1 MLNVDLIV
9 LSPCITLFESRS
21 LVTSRSFLCSFLI
34 SLACSACSP
43 LTLKWFNLTS
53 PCNGYNIG
61 SRLAPF
67 KCYRLAP
74 FIFSYRQSGLYF
86 RLGRYRL
93 FYIRIANMPRFQ
105 ENGLIFQPT
114 AIRTSIQA
122 GSKPLLKHIYAN
134 FEHLC
139 LLLKS
144 TREN

>member
-1 MLNVDLIV
+1 M
-9 LSPCITLFESRS
+9 
-21 LVTSRSFLCSFLI
+21 VTSRSFLCSFLI

-61 SRLAPF
+61 SRLAPLKCCRLAPF

-86 RLGRYRL
+86 RLGRSQ
-93 FYIRIANMPRFQ
+93 RIANMPRFQ